1 VEGIILSNL
10 APSSTQE
17 RQDASVD
24 FFETTA
30 GVSRKNYFYEEIAKL
45 ASDIEADP
53 NNRFSHTNIRMQTYS
68 FYDYQFN
75 GAYLWDGVANNM
87 PALDHLWGEAFAI
100 FDTESFL
107 RNWKKPVILL
117 LSDYDYLEAPTNLWN
132 DIAKENDIKI
142 VKFAKSGHNPML
154 EESQVY
160 FEALI
165 KFVY

>member
-1 VEGIILSNL
+1 M
-10 APSSTQE
+10 
-17 RQDASVD
+17 
-24 FFETTA
+24 
-30 GVSRKNYFYEEIAKL
+30 
-45 ASDIEADP
+45 DIEADP
-53 NNRFSHTNIRMQTYS
+53 NHRFSHMNIRMQAHS

-87 PALDHLWGEAFAI
+87 PALDYLWGEAFAM

-107 RNWKKPVILL
+107 RNWEKPVILL
-117 LSDYDYLEAPTNLWN
+117 LSDYDYLVAPTSLWN

-142 VKFAKSGHNPML
+142 VKFVKSGHNPML
-154 EESQVY
+154 EEPQTY